1 MEGLCGY
8 ALCGRSPRKMPGNA
22 SFKIIKVPVSA
33 SAAASG
39 VGGGEKKAKVVK
51 KEEYERWCG
60 NECIERAMYL
70 RLQLIEQPSWEREEG
85 FDVKFE
91 LLEERREK
99 IRRREEQREMEEKM
113 KRLDIGGKDELAAER
128 GDQARDMKYYDPDAE
143 GGQVR
148 VVEKEADPA
157 KTVARP
163 PSKSDA
169 GAGAIEG
176 YEPKYKPALN
186 KNSGSGSGSGSS
198 HRRHSREPQ
207 HEDDEDEDDGDD
219 ILERINKHG
228 ISFS

>member
-1 MEGLCGY
+1 
-8 ALCGRSPRKMPGNA
+8 MPGNA
-22 SFKIIKVPVSA
+22 SFKIIKV
-33 SAAASG
+33 SAAPGAAGG

-85 FDVKFE
+85 VDVKFE

-99 IRRREEQREMEEKM
+99 TRRREEQKQIEEKM
-113 KRLDIGGKDELAAER
+113 KKLDIGDKEKDELAAER
-128 GDQARDMKYYDPDAE
+128 GDQAKDMKYYDPDAE

-157 KTVARP
+157 KIVARP

-198 HRRHSREPQ
+198 HRRHGREPQ
-207 HEDDEDEDDGDD
+207 DEDDEDEDDGDD